1 MHLKL
6 NGHLHFHEYYIMN
19 NFLKNLKN
27 ETFQQM
33 QVALHFHE
41 YASLLKE
48 TEKHF

>member
-1 MHLKL
+1 MNIIL
-6 NGHLHFHEYYIMN
+6 YYIMN
-19 NFLKNLKN
+19 NFFKDTHLKNLKN